1 MWLNESM
8 VVIEHHK
15 FLSIELPIKPYSAAA
30 DASPGYRRFFAAR
43 SAQSSEQRYAP
54 RPGRRFPPDE
64 SGVQPPRPRTNRVI
78 AACASTL
85 RHPTQVRSG
94 TRPVLFSEPLA
105 TELFQ
110 FANQLFIDGGG
121 DLRHI
126 LLAGFHLGHLS
137 DRFVAARTFG
147 AFGQVTLARFI
158 GLAFTCDVE
167 PPA

>member
-43 SAQSSEQRYAP
+43 SAQSIEQRYAP
-54 RPGRRFPPDE
+54 RPGPRLPSRG
-64 SGVQPPRPRTNRVI
+64 SRIQPPGPRTNRVI

-85 RHPTQVRSG
+85 RHPTQVRCG
-94 TRPVLFSEPLA
+94 ARAPLFSEPLA

-110 FANQLFIDGGG
+110 FANQLLIDRGR
-121 DLRHI
+121 DFRNV
-126 LLAGFHLGHLS
+126 LAGFRVGDLS
-137 DRFVAARTFG
+137 NRFLAALTFG
-147 AFGQVTLARFI
+147 AFG
-158 GLAFTCDVE
+158 
-167 PPA
+167 